1 MILMF
6 SATELKA
13 QMVRKG
19 FTQEKLA
26 NAIGITTKTL
36 NLKIKSGKFQR
47 SEIQDIIN
55 VLEISDP
62 NPIFFARR

>member
-1 MILMF
+1 MF

-36 NLKIKSGKFQR
+36 NLKIKCGKFQLG
-47 SEIQDIIN
+47 EVQAIIK

-62 NPIFFARR
+62 NPIFFSNSNS